1 MIVSNWH
8 ELVGQAQSLDSLQER
23 LKQQAEVYP
32 ASVNIA
38 DDRLLFLAKDAQG
51 THLVVVSTG
60 ERTDGFQGDTARVG
74 AFMVKRASLNSRNA
88 KALRSLLPWTAP
100 QAFGTSGISMGL
112 GDRLGLA
119 SPGHLT
125 ALSGTGVRP
134 VLTQQSMRELDLTDR
149 TYADV
154 LDAATWAVFQ
164 EGYKDGYGADGDHLK
179 NMKDIRVALDLGFS
193 MITLDCSEHIDD
205 GVLELES
212 AEVLARYNQL
222 PSAKRQA
229 FEPLYK
235 AQSYELQS
243 GTTVRMDAQNYERM
257 VLTYHQALDF
267 MEEVYEQVIAPLD
280 RTIDFEISIDE
291 VATPTTPQDHF
302 FVASELQK
310 RGIKACSVA
319 PRFCG
324 RFEKGVDYIG
334 DLGQFEDD
342 FAVHAQIASHF
353 GYKISIHSGSDKFSV
368 FPVIGKYAAAA
379 GYHVKTA
386 GTNWLEAL
394 RVIAKVDPRLF
405 RKLHKKALES
415 LQAARKYYNVSLDLA
430 KIPEISSLEDQ
441 ELPKLLD
448 QNDPRQLLHITYG
461 FMLRDPELKDDI
473 YRVMQ
478 ENEDGYREVL
488 VKHIGRH
495 LRTLGL

>member
-154 LDAATWAVFQ
+154 
-164 EGYKDGYGADGDHLK
+164 
-179 NMKDIRVALDLGFS
+179 
-193 MITLDCSEHIDD
+193 
-205 GVLELES
+205 
-212 AEVLARYNQL
+212 
-222 PSAKRQA
+222 
-229 FEPLYK
+229 
-235 AQSYELQS
+235 
-243 GTTVRMDAQNYERM
+243 
-257 VLTYHQALDF
+257 
-267 MEEVYEQVIAPLD
+267 
-280 RTIDFEISIDE
+280 
-291 VATPTTPQDHF
+291 
-302 FVASELQK
+302 
-310 RGIKACSVA
+310 
-319 PRFCG
+319 
-324 RFEKGVDYIG
+324 
-334 DLGQFEDD
+334 
-342 FAVHAQIASHF
+342 
-353 GYKISIHSGSDKFSV
+353 
-368 FPVIGKYAAAA
+368 
-379 GYHVKTA
+379 
-386 GTNWLEAL
+386 
-394 RVIAKVDPRLF
+394 
-405 RKLHKKALES
+405 
-415 LQAARKYYNVSLDLA
+415 
-430 KIPEISSLEDQ
+430 
-441 ELPKLLD
+441 
-448 QNDPRQLLHITYG
+448 
-461 FMLRDPELKDDI
+461 
-473 YRVMQ
+473 
-478 ENEDGYREVL
+478 
-488 VKHIGRH
+488 
-495 LRTLGL
+495 